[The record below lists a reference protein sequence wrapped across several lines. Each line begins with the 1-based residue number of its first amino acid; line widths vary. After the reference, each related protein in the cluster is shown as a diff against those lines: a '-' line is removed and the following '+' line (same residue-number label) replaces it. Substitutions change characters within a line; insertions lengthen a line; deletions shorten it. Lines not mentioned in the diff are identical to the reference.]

1 MLNKSL
7 LKRNSHQSFAW
18 LLFYLAV
25 CFTVLIASCSQVK
38 EEQQVIAIVNGTEIT
53 VTDFEQEYVK
63 YLIRTGRNDT
73 REQRYR
79 YLNEM
84 IDNLALAD
92 VAIEKNYLS
101 NQVYKDAIWY
111 EKRKSLADLYFVD
124 QMNAILESPTDEE
137 IRKAYAKSKRKVYV
151 RHLFSKDEDKLYKFY
166 NRLEQGEDFVD
177 LANEFYETQEYDST
191 AGYLGPITYFGIDE
205 NFAETAFSLNE
216 KEYSK
221 PIRTSF
227 GFHIVYVEKVIR
239 QAMLIESEY
248 QVRKQGIE
256 DKIKQRNQ
264 TLQGNSYIR
273 DLMGNLDV
281 QMNRDV
287 LVSVMEEIQNLTSDE
302 GIAQEN
308 QGNLEAATW
317 NNNKLEEL
325 TLKVDNQS
333 VLGTYVLLGERNE
346 FTVEDYLHWL
356 PYLPLNES
364 RVRTGASV
372 GRAMRNEVLM
382 QLSKA
387 DDYEE
392 DERLKKLVRKR
403 GEEVLSELY
412 QQKLIQDALQDTSE
426 IDISEEFKR
435 KVVRSRSYIL
445 ETTYWKIL
453 ATSQDEAE
461 LIRREIMAGAPPQSF
476 PNYQFF
482 EDVDLSPSDRDYSLV
497 DEVSM
502 DKPLVTKS
510 NQNQWALLYVL
521 NRDLVETT
529 SDSPDKNLERMYR
542 VYSYLDQK
550 VDSIRSESSVTIN
563 RKLFDEIYEL

>member
-1 MLNKSL
+1 MLYKNL
-7 LKRNSHQSFAW
+7 LKRNSHPNFAW
-18 LLFYLAV
+18 LFFFIAIG
-25 CFTVLIASCSQVK
+25 FTVLVTNCSHDEEK
-38 EEQQVIAIVNGTEIT
+38 EQVIAKVNDSEIT
-53 VTDFEQEYVK
+53 VTDFEQDYVE
-63 YLIRTGRNDT
+63 YLIKTGRNDT

-101 NQVYKDAIWY
+101 NQVYKDAVWY
-111 EKRKSLADLYFVD
+111 QKRKSLADLYFVD
-124 QMNAILESPTDEE
+124 QMNDRLESPTDDE

-151 RHLFSKDEDKLYKFY
+151 RHLYSKNEDKLQTYY

-216 KEYSK
+216 GEHSK

-264 TLQGNSYIR
+264 TLLGNSYIR
-273 DLMGNLDV
+273 DLMGSLDV

-287 LVSVMEEIQNLTSDE
+287 LISVMEEIQNLTSAE

-308 QGNLEAATW
+308 QANVEAATW
-317 NNNKLEEL
+317 NDNKLEKL
-325 TLKVDNQS
+325 TLKVENQS
-333 VLGTYVLLGERNE
+333 VLGTYELLGERHE

-387 DDYEE
+387 DGYEE

-412 QQKLIQDALQDTSE
+412 QQKLIQEALQDTSE
-426 IDISEEFKR
+426 IEISEEFKR
-435 KVVRSRSYIL
+435 KVIRSRSYIL

-461 LIRREIMAGAPPQSF
+461 LIRREILAGAPPQSF
-476 PNYQFF
+476 PKYTYL
-482 EDVDLSPSDRDYSLV
+482 EEEDLSPSQSDYSLV
-497 DEVSM
+497 DDVIM
-502 DKPLVTKS
+502 GRPVVTKD
-510 NQNQWALLYVL
+510 NRNQWAVL
-521 NRDLVETT
+521 NVESRNFVET
-529 SDSPDKNLERMYR
+529 SADSTDKNLERMYR

-550 VDSIRSESSVTIN
+550 VDSIRAKSVISIN
-563 RKLFDEIYEL
+563 KDLFDEIYDL